1 MHSSPSNPLFHL
13 KAICRLCKSAVEGRK
28 RGIEFHTLHYA
39 FIIVLSHAIKSRFN
53 ATKREECNQPDNSAA
68 AAAVVCSKRCQL
80 GEFVPKSN
88 ASTLSS
94 GLATAVN
101 SSWPTYSRLFS
112 SFSFLFK
119 LFICYVFEK
128 RLPLSTDFAC
138 DFVYDLLLRTS
149 KGMEQDCSNP
159 QVYPQSAKRVGHTHI
174 LLWEWSD
181 PSIYPL
187 TSSMEPM
194 TSWRVGLSDQGGELA
209 QLHIVERMD
218 GNISHWESFAKEV
231 CSISRSLKA
240 WLVASCS
247 SNSCAKLASSVCTL
261 CFGSI
266 LIQLLLFAKTMFC
279 HLGLS
284 YARALEI
291 VAPTCRPNRGYVG
304 GRTIH

>member
-1 MHSSPSNPLFHL
+1 MHQLSLV
-13 KAICRLCKSAVEGRK
+13 AWRL
-28 RGIEFHTLHYA
+28 
-39 FIIVLSHAIKSRFN
+39 
-53 ATKREECNQPDNSAA
+53 
-68 AAAVVCSKRCQL
+68 QL
-80 GEFVPKSN
+80 IPVGQHI
-88 ASTLSS
+88 
-94 GLATAVN
+94 
-101 SSWPTYSRLFS
+101 SRLFS

-128 RLPLSTDFAC
+128 KIAPYTDFAW

-149 KGMEQDCSNP
+149 RGMEQDCSNP

-291 VAPTCRPNRGYVG
+291 VAPTCRPNRSYVC
-304 GRTIH
+304 RCRSPNHTLEALHTLLYCVTPITINQWHIDWKMSCHLSLASYIRILTIGHYLSKSVHDLEIGLILLCIQGQG